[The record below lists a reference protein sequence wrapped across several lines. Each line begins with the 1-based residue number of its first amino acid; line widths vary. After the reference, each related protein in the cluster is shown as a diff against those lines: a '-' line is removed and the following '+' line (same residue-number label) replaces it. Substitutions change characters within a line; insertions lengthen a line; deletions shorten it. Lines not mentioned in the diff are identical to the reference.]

1 MNDVHGTILF
11 ESDNIRI
18 TTRKVLIGLKTYDIA
33 DVKSV
38 SMAEKNLSPAAGRT
52 LVITS
57 LLALVIGILSC
68 LAALSIPFIRMMEEF
83 SGLPPINVHFLFA
96 VLGLLFIYLGSIG
109 RESENPTYTVQIET
123 ASGRSRILASKD
135 KALIQKVIRAMDQ
148 ALARRQENG

>member
-96 VLGLLFIYLGSIG
+96 VLGLLLIYLGSIG
-109 RESENPTYTVQIET
+109 RESEKPTYTVQIET